1 MKQYTLPP
9 AAFNGPLNVLKD
21 ITNQA
26 DEKVVRKAFRKA
38 CEMVKQQHDEDKNN
52 KDTKPKANLNLR
64 RRIYLIGM
72 TIIGEE
78 KIEPLKDLFPD
89 EPRRRKGLPSLNE
102 NVFFWIL
109 THMYG
114 RNDDDMSL
122 SSRNRM
128 AYQLLY
134 ACRHRIPPYL
144 LNGFLHQVGDPDGIG
159 KKVKNLEYEPWAS
172 SFKEADIRKKN

>member
-1 MKQYTLPP
+1 MKKYTLPP
-9 AAFNGPLNVLKD
+9 AAFNGPLSVLKD
-21 ITNQA
+21 ITYQA

-38 CEMVKQQHDEDKNN
+38 CETVKQQHDEDKKNN
-52 KDTKPKANLNLR
+52 DTKAKANLDLR

-72 TIIGEE
+72 TIIEEE
-78 KIEPLKDLFPD
+78 KIEALKELFPD

-109 THMYG
+109 THMYA
-114 RNDDDMSL
+114 RNDDMSL
-122 SSRNRM
+122 SSRNRT

-144 LNGFLHQVGDPDGIG
+144 LNGFLHQVGNPDGIG
-159 KKVKNLEYEPWAS
+159 KKVKNFEYEPWAS
-172 SFKEADIRKKN
+172 SFKDADIKKKN